1 MTRYSYRTPG
11 TALWWSNVA
20 EWCACAHRLDQRR
33 SSGKR
38 NCDLETH
45 GGCMPLAMI
54 AIEDDLEA
62 IEAAIWLLTRGPAY
76 LIRPQRGSRA
86 DHPTTPIIVAL
97 NNRAAILKREADNM
111 PRGANWTAV
120 HGPN

>member
-1 MTRYSYRTPG
+1 
-11 TALWWSNVA
+11 
-20 EWCACAHRLDQRR
+20 
-33 SSGKR
+33 
-38 NCDLETH
+38 
-45 GGCMPLAMI
+45 MPLAMI

-86 DHPTTPIIVAL
+86 NHPTTPIIVAL
-97 NNRAAILKREADNM
+97 NNRARILKREVDNM